1 MKKAKYVGMPEEDAV
16 DLLTGTALRA
26 YVGEQKTTL
35 HTYEG
40 A

>member
-1 MKKAKYVGMPEEDAV
+1 MSEEDAV
-16 DLLTGTALRA
+16 DLLTDTALRA
-26 YVGEQKTTL
+26 YVGEHKTTS